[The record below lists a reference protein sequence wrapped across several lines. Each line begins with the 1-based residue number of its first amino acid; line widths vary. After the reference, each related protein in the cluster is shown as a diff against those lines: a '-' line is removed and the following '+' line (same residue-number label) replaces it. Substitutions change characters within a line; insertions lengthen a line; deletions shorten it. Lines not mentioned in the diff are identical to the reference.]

1 MPSTRSCAN
10 AAAIRLCRAILVV
23 GLWWLHPAA
32 AEPVTVRFVEGVS
45 HGFLTLR
52 TADARQ
58 IASGDLLQI
67 VRGGEVESRM
77 VFRFRDGSVLDETVV
92 FTQQR
97 MFLMKSYRLAQT
109 GPAFAED
116 TEISLERASGKYRVK
131 TTARKD
137 ARAEVLEGTLEMPVD
152 TYNGMVLTVAKN
164 LARGASE
171 TIHVVAFTPAARL
184 VPVELAPAG
193 EQKVLVGELAKSA
206 TRYVFKPKPGPWL
219 GLIANVLGRMPPDS
233 HAWILTEEVP
243 AFVRFEGP
251 LHPAG
256 ALWRIELTSP
266 RWPD

>member
-1 MPSTRSCAN
+1 MKSPVAV
-10 AAAIRLCRAILVV
+10 RLCRSILVM
-23 GLWWLHPAA
+23 GLSWLPPAA
-32 AEPVTVRFVEGVS
+32 AEPVAVRFVEGVS

-58 IASGDLLQI
+58 IASGDLLQ
-67 VRGGEVESRM
+67 VVTRGEVESRM
-77 VFRFRDGSVLDETVV
+77 VFRFKDGSVLDETVV

-97 MFLMKSYRLAQT
+97 VFLMKSYRLLQK

-116 TEISLERASGKYRVK
+116 TEIALERASGKYRVK
-131 TTARKD
+131 TTAHKD
-137 ARAEVLEGTLEMPVD
+137 AREEVLEGKLEMPAD

-164 LARGASE
+164 LVKGASA

-193 EQKVLVGELAKSA
+193 VHTVLVGELTKSA

-219 GLIANVLGRMPPDS
+219 SLLANVLGHMPPDS
-233 HAWILTEEVP
+233 HAWILTDEVP

>member
-1 MPSTRSCAN
+1 MCGTGKAPPLSRSVRLACL
-10 AAAIRLCRAILVV
+10 AAA
-23 GLWWLHPAA
+23 LWAHLAA
-32 AEPVTVRFVEGVS
+32 AEPVAVRFVEGVS

-52 TADARQ
+52 TADGAQ
-58 IASGDLLQI
+58 IASGDLLQFP
-67 VRGGEVESRM
+67 RRGEVESRM
-77 VFRFRDGSVLDETVV
+77 VFVFKDGSVLDETVV

-97 MFLMKSYRLAQT
+97 VFAMKSYRLSQR

-116 TEISLERASGKYRVK
+116 SEISLERASGKYRVK

-137 ARAEVLEGTLEMPVD
+137 AREEVLEGTLEMPAD
-152 TYNGMVLTVAKN
+152 TYNGMVLTVVKN
-164 LARGASE
+164 LAKGASE

-184 VPVELAPAG
+184 IPVELAPAG
-193 EQKVLVGELAKSA
+193 VHKVLVGELSKSA

-219 GLIANVLGRMPPDS
+219 SLLANVLGRMPPDS
-233 HAWILTEEVP
+233 HAWVLTDEVP

-256 ALWRIELTSP
+256 APWRIELTSP

>member
-1 MPSTRSCAN
+1 MCASRIEPPTRS
-10 AAAIRLCRAILVV
+10 AAALVFLA
-23 GLWWLHPAA
+23 GMLGAPLAA
-32 AEPVTVRFVEGVS
+32 AEPIAVRFVEGVS

-52 TADARQ
+52 TADAAQ
-58 IASGDLLQI
+58 IASGDLLQLAR
-67 VRGGEVESRM
+67 RGEIESRM

-97 MFLMKSYRLAQT
+97 VFVMKTYRLSQR

-116 TEISLERASGKYRVK
+116 TEITLERASGKYRVK
-131 TTARKD
+131 TTAHKD
-137 ARAEVLEGTLEMPVD
+137 GVETVLDGVLEMPAD

-164 LARGASE
+164 LAKGASE
-171 TIHVVAFTPAARL
+171 TIHVVAFTPEARL
-184 VPVELAPAG
+184 VPVELSPAG
-193 EQKVLVGELAKSA
+193 VHKVLVGELTKSA

-219 GLIANVLGRMPPDS
+219 SVIANVLGRMPPDS
-233 HAWILTEEVP
+233 HAWILTDEVP

-256 ALWRIELTSP
+256 PLWRIELTSP

>member
-1 MPSTRSCAN
+1 MSRGICIAIL
-10 AAAIRLCRAILVV
+10 AAALCWPPRAS
-23 GLWWLHPAA
+23 P
-32 AEPVTVRFVEGVS
+32 EPVAVRFVEGVS

-52 TADARQ
+52 TADAAQ
-58 IASGDLLQI
+58 IASGDLLQV
-67 VRGGEVESRM
+67 VRRGEVESRM
-77 VFRFRDGSVLDETVV
+77 VFRFKDGSVLDETVV

-97 MFLMKSYRLAQT
+97 VFTMKSYRLSQR

-131 TTARKD
+131 TTARTD
-137 ARAEVLEGTLEMPVD
+137 AREDVLDGTLALPPD

-164 LARGASE
+164 LAKGASE

-184 VPVELAPAG
+184 VQVELAPAG

-206 TRYVFKPKPGPWL
+206 TRYVFKPRPGPWL
-219 GLIANVLGRMPPDS
+219 KLLANMLGRMPPDS
-233 HAWILTEEVP
+233 HAWILTDEVP

-266 RWPD
+266 RWPDSQRPI

>member
-1 MPSTRSCAN
+1 MRSAV
-10 AAAIRLCRAILVV
+10 ASWLCRALLVM
-23 GLWWLHPAA
+23 GLACLHPAA
-32 AEPVTVRFVEGVS
+32 AEPVAVRFAEGVS

-52 TADARQ
+52 TADATQ
-58 IASGDLLQI
+58 IATGDLLQL
-67 VRGGEVESRM
+67 VRRGEVESRM
-77 VFRFRDGSVLDETVV
+77 VFVFKDGSVLDETVV

-97 MFLMKSYRLAQT
+97 VFLMKSYRLLQT

-116 TEISLERASGKYRVK
+116 TEISLERASGRYRVK
-131 TTARKD
+131 TTSRKD
-137 ARAEVLEGTLEMPVD
+137 AREEVLEGTLQMPAD

-164 LARGASE
+164 LAKGASR

-193 EQKVLVGELAKSA
+193 EQKVMVGQLAKSA
-206 TRYVFKPKPGPWL
+206 TRYVFKAKPGPWL
-219 GLIANVLGRMPPDS
+219 SMLASVLGRMPPDS
-233 HAWILTEEVP
+233 HAWILTDDVP

-256 ALWRIELTSP
+256 APWRIELTSP

>member
-1 MPSTRSCAN
+1 LLAGLFWPHF
-10 AAAIRLCRAILVV
+10 AAAA
-23 GLWWLHPAA
+23 
-32 AEPVTVRFVEGVS
+32 PVAVRFVEGVS

-52 TADARQ
+52 TADAAQ
-58 IASGDLLQI
+58 IASGDLLQV
-67 VRGGEVESRM
+67 VRGGEVHSRM
-77 VFRFRDGSVLDETVV
+77 VFRFKDGSVLDETVV

-97 MFLMKSYRLAQT
+97 VFTMKSYRLSQT
-109 GPAFAED
+109 GPVFAED
-116 TEISLERASGKYRVK
+116 TEVSLERSSGKYRVK
-131 TTARKD
+131 TTARAD
-137 ARAEVLEGTLEMPVD
+137 GRENVLAGTLEMPAD

-193 EQKVLVGELAKSA
+193 EQKILVGELTKSA

-219 GLIANVLGRMPPDS
+219 SLLASVLGRMPPDS
-233 HAWILTEEVP
+233 HAWILTEDVP
-243 AFVRFEGP
+243 AFVKFEGP

-256 ALWRIELTSP
+256 ASWRIELTSP

>member
-1 MPSTRSCAN
+1 MLGL
-10 AAAIRLCRAILVV
+10 AALLAAQAV
-23 GLWWLHPAA
+23 A
-32 AEPVTVRFVEGVS
+32 AEPVPVRFVEGVS

-52 TADARQ
+52 TADAAQ
-58 IASGDLLQI
+58 IATGDLLQF
-67 VRGGEVESRM
+67 VRRGEVESRM
-77 VFRFRDGSVLDETVV
+77 VFIFKDGSVLDETVV

-97 MFLMKSYRLAQT
+97 VFAMKTYRLLQK

-137 ARAEVLEGTLEMPVD
+137 GRVDLLEGVLEMPAD
-152 TYNGMVLTVAKN
+152 TYNGMVLTVTKN
-164 LARGASE
+164 LAKGASE

-193 EQKVLVGELAKSA
+193 EQKITVGTLTKSA
-206 TRYVFKPKPGPWL
+206 TRYVFKAKPGPWL
-219 GLIANVLGRMPPDS
+219 SVLASVLGRMPPDS
-233 HAWILTEEVP
+233 HAWVLTEDVP
-243 AFVRFEGP
+243 AFVKFEGP

-256 ALWRIELTSP
+256 APWRIELTSP

>member
-1 MPSTRSCAN
+1 MKTPV
-10 AAAIRLCRAILVV
+10 AIWPCLAILVT
-23 GLWWLHPAA
+23 GLLWLHPAA
-32 AEPVTVRFVEGVS
+32 AAPVAVRFVEGVS

-52 TADARQ
+52 TADAAQ
-58 IASGDLLQI
+58 IATGDLLQF
-67 VRGGEVESRM
+67 VRRGEVESRM
-77 VFRFRDGSVLDETVV
+77 VFIFKDGSVLDETVV

-97 MFLMKSYRLAQT
+97 VFTMKSYRLSQR

-137 ARAEVLEGTLEMPVD
+137 AREDVLEGMLEMPPD

-164 LARGASE
+164 LRKGASE

-193 EQKVLVGELAKSA
+193 EQKIMVGLLAKSA
-206 TRYVFKPKPGPWL
+206 TRYVFKAKPGPWL
-219 GLIANVLGRMPPDS
+219 SMLANVLGRMPPDS
-233 HAWILTEEVP
+233 HAWILTEDVP

-256 ALWRIELTSP
+256 APWRIELTSP

>member
-1 MPSTRSCAN
+1 MCGTGKACPLSRTAVLAGLS
-10 AAAIRLCRAILVV
+10 AA
-23 GLWWLHPAA
+23 LWAPLAG
-32 AEPVTVRFVEGVS
+32 AEPIPVRFVEGVS

-52 TADARQ
+52 TADAAQ
-58 IASGDLLQI
+58 IASGDLLQFAR
-67 VRGGEVESRM
+67 RGEIESRM

-97 MFLMKSYRLAQT
+97 VFVMKSYRLSQR

-116 TEISLERASGKYRVK
+116 TEITLERATGKYRVK
-131 TTARKD
+131 TTAHKD
-137 ARAEVLEGTLEMPVD
+137 GAETVLDGVLEMPAD

-193 EQKVLVGELAKSA
+193 EHKVLVGELTKSA

-219 GLIANVLGRMPPDS
+219 SVIASVLGRMPPDS
-233 HAWILTEEVP
+233 HAWILTDEVP

-256 ALWRIELTSP
+256 PLWRIELTSP

>member
-1 MPSTRSCAN
+1 MH
-10 AAAIRLCRAILVV
+10 LYRAIVV
-23 GLWWLHPAA
+23 MGLSCLQPAA
-32 AEPVTVRFVEGVS
+32 AGPIAVRFVEGVS

-52 TADARQ
+52 TVDARQ
-58 IASGDLLQI
+58 IASGDLLQV
-67 VRGGEVESRM
+67 VRRGEVESRM

-97 MFLMKSYRLAQT
+97 VFLMKSYRLLQT

-116 TEISLERASGKYRVK
+116 TDIALERASGKYRVK

-137 ARAEVLEGTLEMPVD
+137 AREQVLDGTLEMPPD

-164 LARGASE
+164 LATGASE

-193 EQKVLVGELAKSA
+193 VHEVLVGELTKSA
-206 TRYVFKPKPGPWL
+206 TRYAFKPKPGPWL
-219 GLIANVLGRMPPDS
+219 RLLADVLGRMPPDS
-233 HAWILTEEVP
+233 HAWILTDEVP